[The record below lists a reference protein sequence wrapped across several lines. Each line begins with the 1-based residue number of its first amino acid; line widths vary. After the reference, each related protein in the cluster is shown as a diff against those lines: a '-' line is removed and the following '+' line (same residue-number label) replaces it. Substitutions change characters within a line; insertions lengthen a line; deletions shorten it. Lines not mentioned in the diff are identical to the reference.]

1 MRDCANCFHRKPV
14 LKEDGTW
21 TAECEKWDCE
31 FQSRENMIEKTE
43 AKGGDLISRSALKK
57 AVEELVVGGA
67 EGLKNYYEN
76 GSKSDENSWIGG
88 VYDAWEL
95 IDNAPTVEPQKVPI
109 ANVTFDTEKLKE
121 LTDDIVERIKSGEI
135 VLQDERPKG
144 EWIETQRGI
153 HVTDY
158 KCSCCGR
165 TVRDDTG
172 YNVAN
177 DYPFCH
183 CGADMREETSVCQNP
198 NGNCFTCKLFEVCNA
213 KTKPADMRGEK
224 E

>member
-31 FQSRENMIEKTE
+31 FQSRENMIEKTK
-43 AKGGDLISRSALKK
+43 AMSNDLISREALKTAIEDLYDDTLDGIVKFGIEK
-57 AVEELVVGGA
+57 A
-67 EGLKNYYEN
+67 
-76 GSKSDENSWIGG
+76 IQ
-88 VYDAWEL
+88 L
-95 IDNAPTVEPQKVPI
+95 IDNAPTVEPQKVAI

-121 LTDDIVERIKSGEI
+121 LTDEIVERIKSGEI
-135 VLQDERPKG
+135 VLQDERLKG
-144 EWIETQRGI
+144 EWIETRRGL

-183 CGADMREETSVCQNP
+183 CGADMRGEND
-198 NGNCFTCKLFEVCNA
+198 
-213 KTKPADMRGEK
+213 ADT
-224 E
+224 